1 MKLCFLIILILITE
15 LLVLQSVTAKPLPP
29 SEHIVSYEQFI
40 SGNDYAGEF
49 ISMSAKIKEIKRSG
63 KGYGYTIQLM
73 PLGLEE
79 TNKSVDVFVQV
90 KNWYKREKDFIRD
103 ETIGIPLKNGY
114 NIVVIGKAGDLKEKN
129 RTIYVDT
136 RAMVRGDNIFP
147 LNKEGTIILLFKKDE
162 YNEIKEIIHPKVL
175 IHPKGEPMREAT
187 KYTYVV
193 SRKIRHNMSA
203 YADIVALGSY
213 YELFLLD
220 YNSELLDSDGDDVL
234 DPIDPHPNE
243 KDIDRDKLSDKEELE
258 LGTDPGKNDTD
269 GDTLSDYTETHGF
282 VRGGITFFT
291 DPNNPDTDGDGIR
304 DDKDSDPAP
313 MDTDGD
319 GLLDREELK
328 IGTDVKKKD
337 TDGDGLTDFEE
348 VRGTRGYE
356 TDPFKKD
363 TDGDRISDKEEID
376 RGLNPNEVDTDY
388 DGLSDKKELD
398 VGTNPKNSDT
408 DGDGLT
414 DFEEVRGTRGYE
426 TDPLKKD
433 TDGDRISDKEE
444 IDRGLNPNEADT
456 DGDGINDSEDSFP
469 MFNNNLIYTLSCIPV
484 IVILVIFIIH
494 NFRNKIGDASLSNAK
509 KAGSIISM
517 FFICTGIFLVFWTV
531 YQGFVSNFRVFDSFS
546 FGLGVGL
553 IIFSTAAHIIIL
565 AKPFPTLTQSDDSRL
580 EIYGPLPPT
589 GRYFDSYSI
598 SNIDDVPEH
607 AVCPYCQENIR
618 ESFHKYGGIV
628 KCPNPEC
635 GAFHHKDCFRY
646 GCGNPTC
653 RFRKS

>member
-1 MKLCFLIILILITE
+1 MKENRVKLCFLIILILITE

-376 RGLNPNEVDTDY
+376 RGLNPNE
-388 DGLSDKKELD
+388 
-398 VGTNPKNSDT
+398 
-408 DGDGLT
+408 
-414 DFEEVRGTRGYE
+414 
-426 TDPLKKD
+426 
-433 TDGDRISDKEE
+433 
-444 IDRGLNPNEADT
+444 ADT